1 MVSIRL
7 DKVTKRFGKVVA
19 VNNVNLEIEDGKL
32 YVLLGPSGGGK
43 TTTLYLIA
51 GIYKPTSGRIYFNE
65 KDVTDLTPAERNVGL
80 VFQNY
85 ALHPHMKVDDN
96 IAFPLRLRKE
106 PKSKIDSKVHEVAK
120 FLRIENLLDRYP
132 HQLSGGQQQRVA
144 LARALVK
151 EPSVLLL
158 DEPLSN
164 LDALLRVYIRA
175 ELKRMQ
181 QDLGITSVYVTHD
194 QSEALA
200 IADKIVVINKGIIQQ
215 EGTPEQIYEN
225 PRNVFVATFIG
236 NPPMNIV
243 KGAVLED
250 GTIETTGS
258 RLTPPPAVLEKI
270 KRLKLKNILMA
281 FRPENAVVSE
291 HPMEGRFS
299 PMGDLFEVEPLGRD
313 AVVTVTVGEFVIKV
327 VMPTKEAMQLRI
339 GSKVYVNI
347 DPNTIKYF
355 DPNTELNLE
364 YIEA

>member
-1 MVSIRL
+1 MVSIRF

-19 VNNVNLEIEDGKL
+19 VNNISLEIEDKKL

-51 GIYKPTSGRIYFNE
+51 GIYKPTSGRIYFDE
-65 KDVTDLTPAERNVGL
+65 KDVTDLAPAQRNVGL

-85 ALHPHMKVDDN
+85 ALYPHMKVYDN
-96 IAFPLRLRKE
+96 IAFPLRLKKE
-106 PKSKIDSKVHEVAK
+106 PPSKIDSKVHEVAR

-132 HQLSGGQQQRVA
+132 TQLSGGQQQRVA

-181 QDLGITSVYVTHD
+181 QDLGITTVYVTHD

-200 IADKIVVINKGIIQQ
+200 IADSIVVINKGVIQQ
-215 EGTPEQIYEN
+215 RGTPHEIYYE
-225 PRNVFVATFIG
+225 PRNIFVATFIG
-236 NPPMNIV
+236 NPPMNII
-243 KGAVLED
+243 KGRVRGDGSIEAAGSTLKPPKRIGDKISKLRLE
-250 GTIETTGS
+250 E
-258 RLTPPPAVLEKI
+258 V
-270 KRLKLKNILMA
+270 ILA

-291 HPMEGRFS
+291 EPMEGRFS
-299 PMGDLFEVEPLGRD
+299 PTAELYEVEPLGRE
-313 AVVTVTVGEFVIKV
+313 AVITVTIGSYVVKV
-327 VMPTKEAMQLRI
+327 VMPTKEAMRFKL
-339 GSKVYVNI
+339 GEKVYINI
-347 DPNTIKYF
+347 EPETIKYF
-355 DPNTELNLE
+355 DPNSELNIE
-364 YIEA
+364 YMEV

>member
-1 MVSIRL
+1 MVSVRL

-19 VNNVNLEIEDGKL
+19 INNVSLEIEDGKL

-51 GIYKPTSGRIYFNE
+51 GIYKPTSGRVYFDE

-85 ALHPHMKVDDN
+85 ALYPHMKVYDN

-200 IADKIVVINKGIIQQ
+200 IADKIVVINKGVIQQ
-215 EGTPEQIYEN
+215 RGTPEQIYEN

-243 KGAVLED
+243 KGSVLED

-270 KRLKLKNILMA
+270 RKLGLKTILMA
-281 FRPENAVVSE
+281 FRPEGAVVSE
-291 HPMEGRFS
+291 HPMEGQFS
-299 PMGDLFEVEPLGRD
+299 PQGELFEVEPLGRD

-327 VMPTKEAMQLRI
+327 VMPMKEAIQLRI
-339 GSKVYVNI
+339 GSKVYINI
-347 DPNTIKYF
+347 DPNAIKYF